1 MNEESLPPQPGR
13 ITRYVSHNRAEFV
26 TDAGVRYTVN
36 VGPGAVKDGERG
48 MLRSY
53 DHGKGFTRS

>member
-1 MNEESLPPQPGR
+1 MPPQAGR

-26 TDAGVRYTVN
+26 TDKGVRYEVN
-36 VGPGAVKDGERG
+36 VGPDAVRPGERG
-48 MLRSY
+48 FLRSY